1 MDETWGTCRTGWSM
15 SAQPAFQPP
24 PESQSELA
32 PALEQLG
39 TAVVSPCG
47 TIVFQQGQPPSGV
60 FVVRKGKVRLSRIG
74 PDGQRTSRT
83 VGAGHILGL
92 LATVSDQPYLKTA
105 EAVADCEFSS
115 VDRLRVMSLLDRRT
129 DFWLQAVAVIND
141 EMKLIRKRVMTSN
154 HKKVAGK
161 AGEAEA
167 STG

>member
-1 MDETWGTCRTGWSM
+1 M

-83 VGAGHILGL
+83 VGAGHILG
-92 LATVSDQPYLKTA
+92 
-105 EAVADCEFSS
+105 
-115 VDRLRVMSLLDRRT
+115 
-129 DFWLQAVAVIND
+129 
-141 EMKLIRKRVMTSN
+141 
-154 HKKVAGK
+154 
-161 AGEAEA
+161 
-167 STG
+167 

>member
-1 MDETWGTCRTGWSM
+1 M

-24 PESQSELA
+24 PESQAELA
-32 PALEQLG
+32 PALEVLG
-39 TAVVSPCG
+39 TMVVSPRG
-47 TIVFQQGQPPSGV
+47 TILFQQGQPPSGV
-60 FVVRKGKVRLSRIG
+60 FVVRKGKVRLSRICA
-74 PDGQRTSRT
+74 DGQRMSRT

-115 VDRLRVMSLLDRRT
+115 VDRIRVMSLLDRRA

-161 AGEAEA
+161 AGEDKA

>member
-1 MDETWGTCRTGWSM
+1 M
-15 SAQPAFQPP
+15 
-24 PESQSELA
+24 
-32 PALEQLG
+32 
-39 TAVVSPCG
+39 VVSPRG
-47 TIVFQQGQPPSGV
+47 TILFQQGQPPSGV
-60 FVVRKGKVRLSRIG
+60 FVVRKGKVRLSRICA
-74 PDGQRTSRT
+74 DGQRMSRT

-115 VDRLRVMSLLDRRT
+115 VDRIRVMSLLDRRA

-161 AGEAEA
+161 AGEDKA

>member
-1 MDETWGTCRTGWSM
+1 M

-39 TAVVSPCG
+39 TAVVSPRG
-47 TIVFQQGQPPSGV
+47 TILFQQGQPPNGV
-60 FVVRKGKVRLSRIG
+60 FVVSKGKVRLSRIG
-74 PDGQRTSRT
+74 PDGRRMTRT

-105 EAVADCEFSS
+105 EAVEDSELLS
-115 VDRLRVMSLLDRRT
+115 VDRSRLMSLLDRRT
-129 DFWLQAVAVIND
+129 DFWLQAVEVIKG
-141 EMKLIRKRVMTSN
+141 EMKLIRKRVMSST